1 MDAPAREAAG
11 KPWQRGV
18 QQADHEPKKLS
29 CFKAERLISDLFTAY
44 RSEPRILPNSVQALI
59 EKRGLERTICD
70 YIAGMTDRFAL
81 QEHRKLT
88 DPMVKG

>member
-1 MDAPAREAAG
+1 MPQNWNACAELDATGRARVVA
-11 KPWQRGV
+11 
-18 QQADHEPKKLS
+18 
-29 CFKAERLISDLFTAY
+29 
-44 RSEPRILPNSVQALI
+44 
-59 EKRGLERTICD
+59 D